1 MRDIV
6 SPLSSI
12 EDEGG
17 IFMFQ
22 FLVNA
27 EGGLT
32 GAGYAVCIVAGVLLS
47 LQGKARRKI
56 R

>member
-32 GAGYAVCIVAGVLLS
+32 GAGYAVCIV
-47 LQGKARRKI
+47 Q
-56 R
+56 